1 MNLALLSSPQD
12 MLDVARLD
20 CNNRT
25 FNGRIS
31 FLFIPL
37 TSKFFISITELV
49 FPSSKY
55 SVSKW
60 EFVKR
65 KQFFFTDS
73 LIRTVTLPVVLI
85 WGFCSND

>member
-20 CNNRT
+20 CNNSI
-25 FNGRIS
+25 FNGRIY
-31 FLFIPL
+31 FLFIPF
-37 TSKFFISITELV
+37 TSKVFISITELV
-49 FPSSKY
+49 FPSSGY
-55 SVSKW
+55 SVAEW

-73 LIRTVTLPVVLI
+73 LISTVTLPVVLF
-85 WGFCSND
+85 WGFCFND

>member
-73 LIRTVTLPVVLI
+73 LISTVTLPVVLI